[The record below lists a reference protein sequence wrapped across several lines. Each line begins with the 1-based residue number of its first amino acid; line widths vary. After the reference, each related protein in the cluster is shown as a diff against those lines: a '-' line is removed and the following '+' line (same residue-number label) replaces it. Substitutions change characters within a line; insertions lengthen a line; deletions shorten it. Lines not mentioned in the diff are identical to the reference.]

1 MAKFLFL
8 YRSPVESDTPEPS
21 PDEMEQVMKS
31 WWDWLGAGKAA
42 GWVLEM
48 GEALTYEG
56 KVVQRDKSITDGP
69 YAETREMVGGYTL
82 VEASDIETAAEHAKG
97 CPIFASGGAVE
108 IRPIMDTTE
117 PG

>member
-8 YRSPVESDTPEPS
+8 YRNANESEGPEPS
-21 PDEMEQVMKS
+21 PDEMEQIMKS

-42 GWVLEM
+42 GWVLDM
-48 GEALTYEG
+48 GEALTPEG
-56 KVVQRDKSITDGP
+56 KVVQTDLTITDGP

-82 VEASDIETAAEHAKG
+82 VEAPDIEAAAEHAKG
-97 CPIFASGGAVE
+97 CPIFASGGKVE
-108 IRPIMDTTE
+108 VRPIMDTTQ

>member
-8 YRSPVESDTPEPS
+8 YRSATDKDAPEPS
-21 PDEMEQVMKS
+21 PDEMEQIMKS
-31 WWDWLGAGKAA
+31 WWSWLRAGEAA

-48 GEALTYEG
+48 GEALTPDG
-56 KVVQRDKSITDGP
+56 KVVQADHTVTDGP

-82 VEASDIETAAEHAKG
+82 VEAPNIERAAEHAKG
-97 CPIFASGGAVE
+97 CPIFESGGKVE
-108 IRPIMDTTE
+108 VRPIMDTSE

>member
-8 YRSPVESDTPEPS
+8 YRDAPEPKAAEPS
-21 PDEMEQVMKS
+21 PDEMEQVMKA

-48 GEALTYEG
+48 GEALTPEG
-56 KVVQRDKSITDGP
+56 NVLSADGTITDGP
-69 YAETREMVGGYTL
+69 YAETREMVGGYSL
-82 VEASDIETAAEHAKG
+82 IEAPDLAAATQHARG
-97 CPIFASGGAVE
+97 CTIFQSGGKVE
-108 IRPIMDTTE
+108 IRPIMDTSQ

>member
-8 YRSPVESDTPEPS
+8 YRNADDNKGPEPS
-21 PDEMEQVMKS
+21 PDEMEQIMKS
-31 WWDWLGAGKAA
+31 WWDWLGAGQAA

-48 GEALTYEG
+48 GEALTPEG
-56 KVVQRDKSITDGP
+56 KVVHADASITDGP

-82 VEASDIETAAEHAKG
+82 VEAPDMDAAAQHAKG
-97 CPIFASGGAVE
+97 CPIFASGGKVE
-108 IRPIMDTTE
+108 IRPIMDTTQ